1 VEIMAVKFEKYDKT
15 VNGLIAGLI
24 LPIIGFFLS
33 YFIKGGIV
41 SFEDYIGRAFRHSSD
56 QQDILILSLIPNMFM
71 FYLSNFRWNLNN
83 FTKGLVGTTIVLLI
97 ALIAMTY

>member
-1 VEIMAVKFEKYDKT
+1 MAVKFEKYDKT

-41 SFEDYIGRAFRHSSD
+41 SFEDYISKTF
-56 QQDILILSLIPNMFM
+56 
-71 FYLSNFRWNLNN
+71 
-83 FTKGLVGTTIVLLI
+83 
-97 ALIAMTY
+97 

>member
-24 LPIIGFFLS
+24 LP
-33 YFIKGGIV
+33 
-41 SFEDYIGRAFRHSSD
+41 IGRAFRHSSD